1 MRNIDLKTE
10 LNALGMPFKL
20 IGYETKAPAYP
31 YGIYLENIN
40 VSGADD
46 EIPRRIVS
54 HDVTIELYHNTD
66 DGLLTACAILEAW
79 LDSLPLDY
87 RREMTY
93 IPDENHLL
101 ASYTMNYTT
110 KKRKGD

>member
-1 MRNIDLKTE
+1 MRAIDLKTE

-40 VSGADD
+40 VSGSDD
-46 EIPRRIVS
+46 ESPRRIID
-54 HDVTIELYHNTD
+54 HEVTIEVYHKTD
-66 DGLLTACAILEAW
+66 EGLAAACAVLEAW
-79 LDSLPLDY
+79 LDSFPLDY

-93 IPDENHLL
+93 IPEEDHLL
-101 ASYTMNYTT
+101 ASYTMQYTT
-110 KKRKGD
+110 KKKKG

>member
-1 MRNIDLKTE
+1 MRRINLNAE

-31 YGIYLENIN
+31 YGIYLENID
-40 VSGADD
+40 VSEGG
-46 EIPRRIVS
+46 EGGYNRLVR
-54 HDVTIELYHNTD
+54 HDVTIEVYHKTD
-66 DGLLTACAILEAW
+66 EGLFAACEILETW

-93 IPDENHLL
+93 IPEEDHLL
-101 ASYTMNYTT
+101 ASYTMKYAT
-110 KKRKGD
+110 KRKKG